1 MRYFFNDNSCKM
13 VDEAQK
19 MKEKIKEY
27 IIAILLYIPVVI
39 ILGELGVL
47 KPGQKV
53 YNAIKI
59 IVKWWILIFVFHM
72 LYLQL
77 TNQL

>member
-1 MRYFFNDNSCKM
+1 ME
-13 VDEAQK
+13 EAKK

-27 IIAILLYIPVVI
+27 ILATLLFIPAVI

-53 YNAIKI
+53 YDAIKY
-59 IVKWWILIFVFHM
+59 IVKIWILIFVFHM

-77 TNQL
+77 THQL

>member
-1 MRYFFNDNSCKM
+1 
-13 VDEAQK
+13 

-53 YNAIKI
+53 YNAIKF
-59 IVKWWILIFVFHM
+59 IVKCWILIFVFHM